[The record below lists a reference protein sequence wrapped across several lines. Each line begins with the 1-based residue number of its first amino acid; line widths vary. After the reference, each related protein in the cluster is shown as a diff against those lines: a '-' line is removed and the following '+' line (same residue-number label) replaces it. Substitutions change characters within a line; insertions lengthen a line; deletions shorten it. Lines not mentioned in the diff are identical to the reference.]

1 LSRISLSRKHNLS
14 RNQALAAA
22 NSVAAQLKGEYG
34 IQSRWDGDT
43 LHFERA
49 NAHGTLRLAPKEV
62 QVEVHL
68 GFLLSVFEDS
78 IRSGIEQSLEKHLA
92 AKPSRSP
99 RRKG

>member
-1 LSRISLSRKHNLS
+1 LGRISLRRTHSLS
-14 RNQALAAA
+14 RNQAVAAA

-43 LHFERA
+43 LYFERA
-49 NAHGTLRLAPKEV
+49 NAHGTLRLVPKEV

-68 GFLLSVFEDS
+68 GFLLSMFESS
-78 IRSGIEQSLEKHLA
+78 IRDEIDRNLQKHLT
-92 AKPSRSP
+92 AKPARSP